1 MSMDINDL
9 RSLFTVVTFVMF
21 IAIVWWAYSAK
32 RKQAFEEAAMLP
44 FSDDEPA
51 AVTRN
56 GNQSWN
62 SSVEQNERKA
72 S

>member
-9 RSLFTVVTFVMF
+9 RSLVTVLTFALF
-21 IAIVWWAYSAK
+21 LGIIRWTYSGK
-32 RKQAFEEAAMLP
+32 RKQAFDEAALLP
-44 FSDDEPA
+44 FTDDEPSEVA
-51 AVTRN
+51 RS
-56 GNQSWN
+56 GRKSWI